1 MLGSFKYNILSMSLF
16 SKFKVQ
22 ISVFYNDFKLTYCYD
37 GLCKKPNRRTAKKV
51 WWQIGKKEERGWKSF
66 LFFSSLL
73 DPRWWLSVICLCL
86 QIIFWIV
93 ILRIQITTLPCFVCM
108 GQVGT
113 LDGKMLESGAKWA
126 RGMFVNRNDQKPW
139 WQTASWWRQ
148 GQSGCQ
154 RSSQPLHCGKGEAAS
169 ASPAE
174 TLIFSFSLL
183 YITFSCVRW
192 DMM

>member
-1 MLGSFKYNILSMSLF
+1 MLGSFKHNIWSMSLF

-51 WWQIGKKEERGWKSF
+51 WWQIEKKEERGWKSF
-66 LFFSSLL
+66 LFFCLTSRSRRVAVRHLPL
-73 DPRWWLSVICLCL
+73 PVVHILNYHSTLQYLKIFEGEPR
-86 QIIFWIV
+86 
-93 ILRIQITTLPCFVCM
+93 LRN
-108 GQVGT
+108 
-113 LDGKMLESGAKWA
+113 EWGAKWA
-126 RGMFVNRNDQKPW
+126 QVIFSNVDKPW

-148 GQSGCQ
+148 GRSGCQ
-154 RSSQPLHCGKGEAAS
+154 RSSLPPHCGKGEAAF
-169 ASPAE
+169 ASPAK

-192 DMM
+192 NII